1 MTTMTA
7 VIFDTHSFIKKLT
20 AVGMPEKQAEVLA
33 DEQAHLLET
42 QIATKRDLKE
52 LQVATQSDIKEL
64 KFELETSMANL
75 KAELIRWVLSVAG
88 VQVAFMTAIMT
99 AFKFL

>member
-52 LQVATQSDIKEL
+52 LKL
-64 KFELETSMANL
+64 ELEASMANL
-75 KAELIRWVLSVAG
+75 KTELIRWVLTIAG
-88 VQVAFMTAIMT
+88 AQVAFMTAIMT